1 MTVFFAGWLALGLS
15 IAGGPEEASDSPGPD
30 VVQRAASIIEERV
43 GGQIDR
49 SFLYQS
55 AANEL
60 ALELD
65 ALLGQR
71 GNAVLTL
78 EQLKDAQLWR
88 RGFRVGIG
96 VEFQLIPSQGLL
108 LTHVMTGSSGESE
121 GLQSGDVVVGI
132 DGQVLTGMNASE
144 MMNCIDANG
153 GEPRVLDFRRGSDVA
168 RAEVPLDSYKVLNI
182 RKKTYKGRSVIE
194 LNFFGE
200 GASTELATAIRTL
213 QPKEGVIL
221 DLRDNQ
227 GGLLAEAVASAS
239 IFLEAGSVVLQKVDW
254 DGTVTTVRTNG
265 EQIWHSQVVLLVNQ
279 GTVGPAEV
287 FVAALQTHQ
296 VGKSVGTETAGNT
309 GMPSY
314 HELGSGLVLQ
324 LTDQTMRGPLGED
337 WAGRGLVPDVRVE
350 PVGFAL
356 QPRPD
361 LGPPDLQ
368 LDAAIQLIFNE

>member
-1 MTVFFAGWLALGLS
+1 MFCTGWLALGLA
-15 IAGGPEEASDSPGPD
+15 IAGGPEESASVPGPD
-30 VVQRAASIIEERV
+30 VVQRAALIIEERV

-49 SFLYQS
+49 SFLYRS

-71 GNAVLTL
+71 GNAVLTM

-96 VEFQLIPSQGLL
+96 VEFQLVPSQGLL
-108 LTHVMTGSSGESE
+108 LTHVMTGSSGQSE
-121 GLQSGDVVVGI
+121 GLLPGDLVVGI
-132 DGQVLTGMNASE
+132 DGEVLTGMNASE
-144 MMNCIDANG
+144 MMNCIHAEG
-153 GEPRVLDFRRGSDVA
+153 TEPRVLDFRRGAEVA
-168 RAEVPLDSYKVLNI
+168 RAQVPLSSYKVLNI
-182 RKKTYKGRSVIE
+182 RQKVYKDRPLIE

-200 GASTELATAIRTL
+200 GASEELAAAVQSIESKSGL
-213 QPKEGVIL
+213 IL

-227 GGLLAEAVASAS
+227 GGLLEEAIASAS
-239 IFLEAGSVVLQKVDW
+239 IFLESGSVVLQRVDW
-254 DGTVTTVRTNG
+254 DGHVSTVRTSG
-265 EQIWHSQVVLLVNQ
+265 DHIWHSQVVLLVNQ

-296 VGKSVGTETAGNT
+296 VAKSVGTETAGNA
-309 GMPSY
+309 GMPSF
-314 HELGSGLVLQ
+314 HDLGSGLVLQ

-337 WAGRGLVPDVRVE
+337 WAGRGLTPDIRVE

-356 QPRPD
+356 HPRPD
-361 LGPPDLQ
+361 VGPPDLQ